1 MQQHVQV
8 LKEILGKKA
17 VAFYPVFAKAL
28 SSIPAAVMLSQGYF
42 WQETAKYKELVEIDG
57 ELFFTATADEW
68 FEETAV
74 TLEQQ
79 MKARDI
85 LKKSG
90 IWIEDKCGIPAR
102 LYYRIDFEQLVLFIA
117 KYLESRKQ
125 GLGKAQNKELAK
137 PKTVDGENPK
147 QDVGFPQNYIIDDE
161 SFFESLESSIV
172 ANAPTENQTVFSV
185 EIFEPSKTE
194 ILTLE
199 TENTKKKKAPAA
211 RRAKLP
217 TLQPYQSELTGDPV
231 DLATEW
237 MQGNAEQVK
246 IWQERAGT
254 QFDNKRLK
262 EEAVKYFAYYQAKHG
277 PDHMANTRPMYF
289 FQRSFGGWLMSA
301 KHYNTP
307 FSTGTPKKQAVND
320 ARGIDYSRPQK
331 F

>member
-1 MQQHVQV
+1 MLNIDDRLIKDVSPKIGPNALSTLLAIAIHLNQSTGRAFPSNSRLMQ
-8 LKEILGKKA
+8 LTGLGRDA
-17 VAFYPVFAKAL
+17 VYKAL
-28 SSIPAAVMLSQGYF
+28 ATLQENGLLKSIQSIDSKKKTFSRRSFIVSTKFISVFVTADQVEPLTENPYTANPYTADPYTAN
-42 WQETAKYKELVEIDG
+42 QETYHINNIEPINN
-57 ELFFTATADEW
+57 
-68 FEETAV
+68 
-74 TLEQQ
+74 LEQ
-79 MKARDI
+79 I
-85 LKKSG
+85 NNSV
-90 IWIEDKCGIPAR
+90 
-102 LYYRIDFEQLVLFIA
+102 F
-117 KYLESRKQ
+117 
-125 GLGKAQNKELAK
+125 
-137 PKTVDGENPK
+137 
-147 QDVGFPQNYIIDDE
+147 
-161 SFFESLESSIV
+161 V
-172 ANAPTENQTVFSV
+172 ADAPTENQTVFSV

-194 ILTLE
+194 FLTLE

-217 TLQPYQSELTGDPV
+217 TPDGNDGGAAYLHSIGQTPTLQPYQSELTGDPV

-237 MQGNAEQVK
+237 MQINAEQVK

-307 FSTGTPKKQAVND
+307 FSTGAPKKQAVND